1 MLRRCLAPIRLI
13 LCALMAANAAA
24 AECAGQDLFHAM
36 TPAQRAELDAAVAG
50 VPHARGIF
58 WRATKGD
65 ARIDIVGTYH
75 FPDLRHAATVARM
88 APLIATAGAL
98 LVEAGPEEEAKLTER
113 LRSDPSLMI
122 DARGPTLP
130 ERLGRADW
138 QRVAQAME
146 DRGVPAVVASRLRPW
161 YVAMMLGLSPC
172 MLEQVQAQG
181 DTGGLD
187 HLLIEQAQEDGVP
200 VLALEPWD
208 TLFTLFDDMTSGE
221 EEDMIRAA
229 LPAAR
234 HADDYA
240 TTTLEAYFAGDI
252 WKIWEFGRLDAHASS
267 GLSRAEVDR
276 QTALAQ
282 AELMDARNRDW
293 TRPLT
298 DAADRAAAQG
308 RHVVAAF
315 GALHLPGQNGVLRL
329 LEKDGWTV
337 TEMMP

>member
-1 MLRRCLAPIRLI
+1 MRHL
-13 LCALMAANAAA
+13 AAA
-24 AECAGQDLFHAM
+24 LTLLLFLLPVAARAADCAGQDLFRAM
-36 TPAQRAELDAAVAG
+36 NPAQRAELDAAVAG

-58 WRATKGD
+58 WRAAKGD

-75 FPDLRHAATVARM
+75 FHDPRHAATVARM

-98 LVEAGPEEEAKLTER
+98 LVEAGPEEEAR
-113 LRSDPSLMI
+113 LMQQLESDPSLMI
-122 DARGPTLP
+122 DATGPTLP
-130 ERLGRADW
+130 ERLGPDDW
-138 QRVAQAME
+138 QAVASALA
-146 DRGVPAVVASRLRPW
+146 DRGMPAIVASRLRPW
-161 YVAMMLGLSPC
+161 YVAMMLGISPC
-172 MLEQVQAQG
+172 MLEQVRTMG

-187 HLLIEQAQEDGVP
+187 HLLIGKALDAGVP

-208 TLFTLFDDMTSGE
+208 TLFNLFRNMTPEE
-221 EEDMIRAA
+221 EEDMIRAG

-240 TTTLEAYFAGDI
+240 TTATQAYFAGDI
-252 WKIWEFGRLDAHASS
+252 WKIWEFGRLDAYASS

-282 AELMDARNRDW
+282 AELMDARNRNW
-293 TRPLT
+293 IGPLT
-298 DAADRAAAQG
+298 GAADRAATQG

-315 GALHLPGQNGVLRL
+315 GALHLPGETGVLRL

-337 TEMMP
+337 TEMTP